1 MINKYQDRY
10 NRLLETTNVSGEDLN
25 KNLQKQINY
34 YNKLIA
40 NSQKVIKSR
49 KAETASLENKKIT
62 YTYTYQKD
70 SGSNAK
76 GDQKLK
82 QSKYKLSHYV
92 KYDDKN
98 NIVSINN
105 KSLII
110 QELLVSVLNFIVN
123 LLLVIVITFSNEVQS
138 VLVKSSICENRS
150 SSLENSI
157 IFTTLLIFPILF
169 YSFLCLV
176 LLFI

>member
-70 SGSNAK
+70 SGSNVK

-105 KSLII
+105 KSLDKLANSRDPNTQALYKEI
-110 QELLVSVLNFIVN
+110 QDYISQFESYQDDIEEAFDNIEYEA
-123 LLLVIVITFSNEVQS
+123 IDWSDDDDE
-138 VLVKSSICENRS
+138 
-150 SSLENSI
+150 
-157 IFTTLLIFPILF
+157 
-169 YSFLCLV
+169 
-176 LLFI
+176 

>member
-62 YTYTYQKD
+62 YTYTYQCKRR
-70 SGSNAK
+70 
-76 GDQKLK
+76 
-82 QSKYKLSHYV
+82 SKTKT
-92 KYDDKN
+92 K
-98 NIVSINN
+98 
-105 KSLII
+105 
-110 QELLVSVLNFIVN
+110 
-123 LLLVIVITFSNEVQS
+123 
-138 VLVKSSICENRS
+138 
-150 SSLENSI
+150 
-157 IFTTLLIFPILF
+157 
-169 YSFLCLV
+169 
-176 LLFI
+176 